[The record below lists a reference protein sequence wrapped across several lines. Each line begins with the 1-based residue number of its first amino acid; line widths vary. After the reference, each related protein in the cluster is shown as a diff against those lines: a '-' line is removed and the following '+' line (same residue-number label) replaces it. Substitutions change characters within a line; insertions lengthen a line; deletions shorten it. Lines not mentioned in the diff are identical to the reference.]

1 MEELNNLWHIV
12 PKSQE
17 TIGVFRVTVE
27 GGLQHHR
34 RLEIEVEV
42 KGARASIED
51 EEAQCVKENIS
62 PYTYSTS
69 TSIFYEGSWGSGC
82 S

>member
-1 MEELNNLWHIV
+1 MEALNILCQIV

-17 TIGVFRVTVE
+17 TIRILRVTVE
-27 GGLQHHR
+27 GGPRHHH

-51 EEAQCVKENIS
+51 EEAQ
-62 PYTYSTS
+62 YQRQ
-69 TSIFYEGSWGSGC
+69 
-82 S
+82 

>member
-1 MEELNNLWHIV
+1 MEELNNLWLIV

-34 RLEIEVEV
+34 RLEIKVEV

-51 EEAQCVKENIS
+51 EEAQCQRKYITLYLQHQHEHIL
-62 PYTYSTS
+62 
-69 TSIFYEGSWGSGC
+69 
-82 S
+82 